1 MTPLGR
7 AIVAAGVLALAGLAA
22 SEAQGQGAPRDFALE
37 QQRGRGREDDF
48 RRADIAAIVAAEL
61 AFARAAQEDGQWTAF
76 AEFAAKDAVMFVPQ
90 AVDAQD
96 WLKGRANP
104 PQAVRWQPHQVWS
117 SCDGSLAVTKGAWQ
131 RPDGS
136 VGYFTTVWAR
146 QQKKKDGYRWVLDQ
160 GDALAEPLAA
170 PEMIEGKVANCA
182 PAPDWS
188 DEQADWE
195 ANSEAAEARVGS
207 GESGDGTLAYRYRVF
222 TSGAREIEVFLLTN
236 GKMEQVLHSQVA
248 AE

>member
-1 MTPLGR
+1 MTPIGR
-7 AIVAAGVLALAGLAA
+7 AIVAAGTLALAGLAA
-22 SEAQGQGAPRDFALE
+22 SEVQGQGAPRDFALE
-37 QQRGRGREDDF
+37 QRGRGREDDF

-61 AFARAAQEDGQWTAF
+61 AFAREAQEKGQWTAF
-76 AEFAAKDAVMFVPQ
+76 AKHAAKDAVMFVPQ
-90 AVDAQD
+90 VVNAQD

-170 PEMIEGKVANCA
+170 PEMIAGKVANCA
-182 PAPDWS
+182 PAPEWS
-188 DEQADWE
+188 NEQADWE
-195 ANSEAAEARVGS
+195 ANSEAAEASVGS

-222 TSGAREIEVFLLTN
+222 ASGAREIEVFLLTN